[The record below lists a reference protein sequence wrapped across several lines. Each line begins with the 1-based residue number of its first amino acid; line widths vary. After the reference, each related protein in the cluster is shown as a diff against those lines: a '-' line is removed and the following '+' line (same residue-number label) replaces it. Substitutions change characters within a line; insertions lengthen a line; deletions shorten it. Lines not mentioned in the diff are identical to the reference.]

1 MWSLKDPCCYCVE
14 KDGEKE
20 RAEAEKPLRWYCNS
34 PGQRWWFALKCE
46 YGFSRCEMKK
56 KKIFQNG
63 NNKYKCRDTRND
75 RVILE
80 NYKLKPYTV

>member
-56 KKIFQNG
+56 KKSSRMEIISTNAGTLGMTELFW
-63 NNKYKCRDTRND
+63 K
-75 RVILE
+75 IIS
-80 NYKLKPYTV
+80 